1 MRCLCQV
8 SSYESSYVSI
18 GDCFAALL
26 KLSCHSAWGGG
37 GRGAT
42 ALPFRPRQARPL
54 PLRVTVVG
62 RCPTYGR
69 FTVLSAVPF
78 SSQFCGWKL
87 VSGHCGFWL
96 ARWESNELHAAL
108 PFLFLK
114 GENSGGV
121 RFPCRIFGTD
131 LALDAPD
138 FLQTL
143 VISFFLLHSR
153 PPS

>member
-26 KLSCHSAWGGG
+26 KSSCRASSVGGA
-37 GRGAT
+37 RGAR
-42 ALPFRPRQARPL
+42 ALPMRR
-54 PLRVTVVG
+54 LRGISSLMTVSL
-62 RCPTYGR
+62 CCLL
-69 FTVLSAVPF
+69 FLSHFSSAV
-78 SSQFCGWKL
+78 GKL
-87 VSGHCGFWL
+87 VSVHCGFWL
-96 ARWESNELHAAL
+96 ARWESNEFHAAL

-138 FLQTL
+138 FLQPL